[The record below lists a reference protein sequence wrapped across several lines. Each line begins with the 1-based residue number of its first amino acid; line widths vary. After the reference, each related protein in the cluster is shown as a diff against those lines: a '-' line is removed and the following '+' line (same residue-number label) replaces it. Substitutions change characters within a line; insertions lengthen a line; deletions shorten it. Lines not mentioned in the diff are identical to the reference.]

1 MNPESI
7 REQALLYA
15 SGELS
20 PEERDAFEALLAA
33 GDPIATAEAEAF
45 LDIAEALLPPAP
57 PPPGFRVLRQTQNQ
71 ARPTPYPGVT
81 VEVLHLD
88 RKARTVTTILAL
100 EPGAEYPS
108 HRHSIAEQ
116 CLVLSGDVWSGSLE
130 LTAGDF
136 QVAAP
141 GSTHNVI
148 STRGGCR
155 LLMISGIHD
164 EILA

>member
-7 REQALLYA
+7 RDQALRYA

-20 PEERDAFEALLAA
+20 PEECDAFEALLAA
-33 GDPIATAEAEAF
+33 GDPIATAEAGAF

-57 PPPGFRVLRQTQNQ
+57 LPPGFRVLRQKENQ
-71 ARPTPYPGVT
+71 SRPTPYPGVT

-88 RKARTVTTILAL
+88 RKARTITTILTL

-108 HRHSIAEQ
+108 HRHTIAEQ

-141 GSTHNVI
+141 GSTHNII
-148 STRGGCR
+148 SSRGGCR
-155 LLMISGIHD
+155 LLLISGIHD